1 VDARALGE
9 RAAERALSAGGYRG
23 VAPVPHWG
31 ECGAPTAL
39 AAARPA
45 TPGATPRR
53 RVGARSAE
61 LPGPLRA
68 TPEPEPAR
76 PGPFALA
83 PSDAHLGV
91 DAPGVARPAD
101 RGDGEDP
108 ESLAAE
114 MARLEALPRV
124 RREGDVGEVIE
135 GGGRRS
141 LPPESTTDEG
151 VGRVYP
157 EWDASRGRYR
167 HPGCRVRE
175 EPAVR
180 RDAGFAERV
189 MAERR
194 VLRHHLRRQLEALR
208 PRRERLR
215 RQTEGDALD
224 LGGWVTDWGDLR
236 AGRPPAGRI
245 YTHERRI
252 SRDVA
257 VTLLLDASGST
268 ESWLDGTRRV
278 VDVVKEAALVFG
290 EALASLG
297 DRHSILAF
305 SGQGAADVRVQRL
318 KGFWE
323 PADAA
328 VRARIGGLEPDA
340 FTRLGG
346 ALRHATAA
354 LAREPARA
362 RLLLLLSD
370 GKPQDEDG
378 YEGDYGVE
386 DARQAVAE
394 ARLAGVRVFAV
405 TVDREGPHY
414 LARVF
419 GPHGYTVIQDATA
432 LPERLPGIYR
442 RLTAGS

>member
-1 VDARALGE
+1 
-9 RAAERALSAGGYRG
+9 
-23 VAPVPHWG
+23 
-31 ECGAPTAL
+31 
-39 AAARPA
+39 
-45 TPGATPRR
+45 
-53 RVGARSAE
+53 
-61 LPGPLRA
+61 
-68 TPEPEPAR
+68 
-76 PGPFALA
+76 
-83 PSDAHLGV
+83 
-91 DAPGVARPAD
+91 
-101 RGDGEDP
+101 
-108 ESLAAE
+108 
-114 MARLEALPRV
+114 
-124 RREGDVGEVIE
+124 
-135 GGGRRS
+135 
-141 LPPESTTDEG
+141 
-151 VGRVYP
+151 
-157 EWDASRGRYR
+157 
-167 HPGCRVRE
+167 
-175 EPAVR
+175 
-180 RDAGFAERV
+180 
-189 MAERR
+189 
-194 VLRHHLRRQLEALR
+194 
-208 PRRERLR
+208 
-215 RQTEGDALD
+215 
-224 LGGWVTDWGDLR
+224 
-236 AGRPPAGRI
+236 
-245 YTHERRI
+245 
-252 SRDVA
+252 
-257 VTLLLDASGST
+257 
-268 ESWLDGTRRV
+268 V